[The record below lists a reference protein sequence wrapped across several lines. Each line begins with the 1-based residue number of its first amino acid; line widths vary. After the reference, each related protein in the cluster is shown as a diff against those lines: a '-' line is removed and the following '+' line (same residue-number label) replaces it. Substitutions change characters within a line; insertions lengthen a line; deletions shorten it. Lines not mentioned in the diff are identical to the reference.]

1 MVKTHVIR
9 LQVIEGPNV
18 HDQGVFCAFLT
29 LLVEVQMNTGYTYMP
44 RMHNN
49 NLEIRIAAPLVARNK
64 IYQQWVSK
72 VADAYCNL
80 A

>member
-1 MVKTHVIR
+1 M
-9 LQVIEGPNV
+9 

-64 IYQQWVSK
+64 IY
-72 VADAYCNL
+72 
-80 A
+80 

>member
-1 MVKTHVIR
+1 MWQMVKTRVIR

-18 HDQGVFCAFLT
+18 HDQGVFCAFHI

-64 IYQQWVSK
+64 IY
-72 VADAYCNL
+72 
-80 A
+80 